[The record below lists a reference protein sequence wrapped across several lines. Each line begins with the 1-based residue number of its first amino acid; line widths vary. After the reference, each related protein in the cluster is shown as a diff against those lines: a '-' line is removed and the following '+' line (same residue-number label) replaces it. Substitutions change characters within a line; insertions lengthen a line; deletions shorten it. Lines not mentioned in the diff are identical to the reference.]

1 MSIYKTATFNKWQ
14 KKSSVGDNAL
24 LKAIQEIESGL
35 VDANLGGGV
44 FKKRVAR
51 QGFGKSGSYRTI
63 LASNYNGLWV
73 FIIGF
78 AKNERDNIE
87 NQELIAIQGYAK
99 FLMGLAK
106 SEIDNLLE
114 NKELYEVKNETK

>member
-1 MSIYKTATFNKWQ
+1 MSIYKTATFSKWQ
-14 KKSSVGDNAL
+14 KKSSVGDNSL

-35 VDANLGGGV
+35 VDANLGGGI

-63 LASNYNGLWV
+63 LASNYNGMWV

-87 NQELIAIQGYAK
+87 NQELTAIQSYAK
-99 FLMGLAK
+99 FLMSLAK
-106 SEIDNLLE
+106 SEIDHLLE